1 MDARFRY
8 AGNDLP
14 LVTGV
19 DGLVRVGLD
28 EAPDGRPLLDVVAGR
43 SGDNLTVE
51 QAETL
56 GRALLSW
63 AADMR
68 LVTA

>member
-1 MDARFRY
+1 MDAQFRY
-8 AGNDLP
+8 GGNDLP

-19 DGLVRVGLD
+19 DGYIRVGLD
-28 EAPDGRPLLDVVAGR
+28 EAPDGRSLLDVVAGR
-43 SGDNLTVE
+43 CGDNLTVE
-51 QAETL
+51 QAEQL

>member
-1 MDARFRY
+1 MDAQFRY
-8 AGNDLP
+8 GGNEFP
-14 LVTGV
+14 METGV
-19 DGLVRVGLD
+19 GRGLHVGLD
-28 EAPDGRPLLDVVAGR
+28 EAPDGRPLLFVATGR
-43 SGDNLTVE
+43 TGEDLTVE